1 MALDVWDVK
10 KWAVALDVWD
20 VKKWAVALD
29 VWDVKKWAVALD
41 VWDVKKWAVVWAK
54 WDVKKMSCNSSQL
67 RCGQVLSVMLVG
79 DVFVCSSLLKHSVL
93 QLLFCVCIDTR
104 FYLCVCG
111 GWWLSLSNRSQT
123 ASGKCPRCQNAS
135 QSNAADTIAKP
146 GAVSELLTLLAVSSF
161 SSVIFWYSVKHLV
174 WSCQLHMY
182 VSMLWGGGGGS
193 GSKVCLP
200 EFVCYIICCGKWSFH
215 GEECERV
222 LAKSNT
228 HCGSIF
234 WLDSQ
239 CWVCIQRPGGILLPL
254 WGQEVDVCGQIS
266 RWMISVFIHL
276 IHTLSVNFV
285 CGTVY

>member
-10 KWAVALDVWD
+10 KWAVALDVW
-20 VKKWAVALD
+20 A
-29 VWDVKKWAVALD
+29 VKKWAVALD

-79 DVFVCSSLLKHSVL
+79 DVFVYSSLLKHSFL
-93 QLLFCVCIDTR
+93 QLLFCVCLLTQDFIVCVFIDTRFYCVCVLTQDFIVCVYWHKILLCVCLLTQDFICVCVLTQDFIVCVFIDTR

-174 WSCQLHMY
+174 WSCQLPMY
-182 VSMLWGGGGGS
+182 VSMLWGGGGGE
-193 GSKVCLP
+193 GGRGAK
-200 EFVCYIICCGKWSFH
+200 FVYLNLY
-215 GEECERV
+215 V
-222 LAKSNT
+222 T
-228 HCGSIF
+228 
-234 WLDSQ
+234 
-239 CWVCIQRPGGILLPL
+239 
-254 WGQEVDVCGQIS
+254 
-266 RWMISVFIHL
+266 
-276 IHTLSVNFV
+276 
-285 CGTVY
+285 